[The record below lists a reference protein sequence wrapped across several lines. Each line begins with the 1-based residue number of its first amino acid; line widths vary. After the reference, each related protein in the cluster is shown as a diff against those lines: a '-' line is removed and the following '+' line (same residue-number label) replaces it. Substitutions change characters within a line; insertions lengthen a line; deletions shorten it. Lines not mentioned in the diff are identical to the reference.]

1 MTNQANEL
9 ETTLAQLARMRR
21 AMAALHAE
29 RPRYSEAWFA
39 VMSEG
44 PLEELHRLEAQVDA
58 LSGRAGPSGAG

>member
-1 MTNQANEL
+1 MTNPANEL
-9 ETTLAQLARMRR
+9 ETTLDR

-58 LSGRAGPSGAG
+58 LSGRAGPSGGRMR